1 MFGDG
6 EELPMTW
13 MTGDQ
18 VVHSNFIE
26 FAEELGYPFKGNHV
40 PCGTRMHLSGV
51 AYNKKALAP
60 SMESS
65 PRMLLIKAK
74 RLLLAT
80 LMD

>member
-18 VVHSNFIE
+18 VVYSNFIE

-60 SMESS
+60 SMASS